1 VREADVF
8 LCDAKAALESGGRV
22 DRRRAYEL
30 GSTAIERMM
39 RLRGVGREWDL
50 VAYRGG
56 SAFEFGSR
64 AVAVVSGQRGDVD
77 VF

>member
-1 VREADVF
+1 
-8 LCDAKAALESGGRV
+8 
-22 DRRRAYEL
+22 
-30 GSTAIERMM
+30 M
-39 RLRGVGREWDL
+39 RLRGIGQVWDL

-56 SAFEFGSR
+56 SAFEFESR